1 MTDPLSSPLLSSS
14 SIISV
19 IDSTS
24 LDDTLGNS
32 IRRSVAP
39 FEMHSREA
47 VPDRLLKT
55 LSFILV
61 GGVIFLIF
69 VGGLVKSHEAGLSVP
84 DWPTTYGENMFL
96 FPYEKW
102 IGGIY
107 YEHGHRL
114 LASVVG
120 FITVCLA
127 VATLFRERRWL
138 PRLLSIVAVLT
149 VILQGVLGGL
159 TVWYQLPPA
168 ISIAHGLL
176 AQTFFLLTISLAY
189 LQSTASFSRN
199 EAGLSDG
206 TPPSS
211 EGLRSLRSF
220 AIGVVV
226 TIYLQ
231 LIAGAVMRHNGA
243 GMALLDFP
251 TMGGSYLPS
260 LSSSVIAH
268 ANELR
273 ASVGLPAVGL
283 FPVALHLIHR
293 VGGMIVVIAVALLLC
308 RVHPFST
315 QRTLQLPALT
325 IRAGK
330 LLGGLTVVQ
339 FGLGVVSILTVR
351 EPLLTSLHVAVGAA
365 VLGSAFV
372 MVLSLYQPRGT
383 FRQE

>member
-168 ISIAHGLL
+168 ISIAH
-176 AQTFFLLTISLAY
+176 
-189 LQSTASFSRN
+189 
-199 EAGLSDG
+199 
-206 TPPSS
+206 
-211 EGLRSLRSF
+211 
-220 AIGVVV
+220 
-226 TIYLQ
+226 
-231 LIAGAVMRHNGA
+231 
-243 GMALLDFP
+243 
-251 TMGGSYLPS
+251 
-260 LSSSVIAH
+260 
-268 ANELR
+268 
-273 ASVGLPAVGL
+273 L
-283 FPVALHLIHR
+283 FPADD
-293 VGGMIVVIAVALLLC
+293 
-308 RVHPFST
+308 
-315 QRTLQLPALT
+315 
-325 IRAGK
+325 
-330 LLGGLTVVQ
+330 
-339 FGLGVVSILTVR
+339 
-351 EPLLTSLHVAVGAA
+351 
-365 VLGSAFV
+365 
-372 MVLSLYQPRGT
+372 
-383 FRQE
+383 